1 MSVSTTSVTGVST
14 GGTGQGVLLVL
25 LSVVSV
31 AATTLL
37 APILPRMIAEFAA
50 TDPAAEQ
57 KAVLALAVPA
67 LVVAI
72 TAPFMGRV
80 IDSFGRKRLLVVA
93 LIAYAIIGILPAFLN
108 DLGAIIASRVA
119 LGIAEAAIM
128 TASTTMIGDY
138 FRGGDREKWFV
149 AQASAASISAIIFFG
164 IGGALG
170 EVNWRNA
177 YYVYAVAL
185 LSVPIALAI
194 LREPAK
200 TEAEQ
205 QVTALRF
212 PWSRVIWLYLIAFVG
227 AIIFFIPQIQVA
239 FLLEERLVTSPAL
252 VGITTAIGAVAVPVG
267 SIIYKLRSKAPFWL
281 NLLSAFV
288 LMAAGLALMAW
299 GPEYYTFL
307 AGIIVANLGCG
318 IFLPLMLT
326 SIMAHLHF
334 DLRGRGTGGWQTAF
348 FLGNFVSPLLIL
360 AVAGAAGGL
369 SGNAVGIVAV
379 AALVAAVVTLLIRPR
394 NELAA

>member
-14 GGTGQGVLLVL
+14 GGTGQGLLLVL

-307 AGIIVANLGCG
+307 AGIIIANLGCG

>member
-212 PWSRVIWLYLIAFVG
+212 PWSRVVWLYLIAFVG

-239 FLLEERLVTSPAL
+239 FLLEERLVTSPAV

-299 GPEYYTFL
+299 GPYYTFL